1 MYISL
6 DIGGTKCMAAAF
18 SDSLEIVAR
27 ERADTPRN
35 LSEGLELLT
44 SLTRKVASGSRIR
57 AIGASAGG
65 PLDHASGVVSPLHMP
80 EWHNVPLKQIF
91 QDTFGAPFFVDV
103 DTNTAALAEYR
114 FGGHSVQRLLYVT
127 LSTGMGGGFI
137 VDGEIYRGFN
147 NNHPEIAHQTIPYQL
162 PVAGP
167 IQCACGALDCLEAVV
182 CGTAIQKIYGKPAT
196 ALSAQE
202 WDQVAY
208 NLGQGLRNAAMLYAP
223 EVIVLGGGMALGGGD
238 RLLSGIH
245 QVLEQ
250 NMKIVPRP
258 TVSLSTL
265 GYDTALWGGLA
276 LILHSD
282 QGWHEMVSV

>member
-1 MYISL
+1 
-6 DIGGTKCMAAAF
+6 MAAAF

-27 ERADTPRN
+27 ERADTPR
-35 LSEGLELLT
+35 SFTAGLELLS
-44 SLTRKVASGSRIR
+44 SLTRTVSKGGRIR

-80 EWHNVPLKQIF
+80 EWRDVPLKQIF

-114 FGGHSVQRLLYVT
+114 FGGHQVDRLLYVT
-127 LSTGMGGGFI
+127 LSTGMGGGFV

-147 NNHPEIAHQTIPYQL
+147 GNHPEIAHQTIPYQL
-162 PVAGP
+162 PVQGP
-167 IQCACGALDCLEAVV
+167 IQCPCGALDCLEAVV

-196 ALSAQE
+196 ALSASE
-202 WDQVAY
+202 WDQVAH

-223 EVIVLGGGMALGGGD
+223 KVIVLGGGMALGGGE
-238 RLLSGIH
+238 RLLRG
-245 QVLEQ
+245 VEDALERS
-250 NMKIVPRP
+250 MKIVPRP
-258 TVSLSTL
+258 AISLSTL

-276 LILHSD
+276 LILHN
-282 QGWHEMVSV
+282 E